1 MAVSRSVGQ
10 LVAGATALVLVA
22 GTASAQYRFTVQ
34 FENGGTF
41 TSSNDVRIPGDTGTQ
56 FSLTDDLTTEHT
68 YYWRVRAEYRPATK
82 HVISVLVAPLTLK
95 AAGTIN
101 RAIAF
106 NGDVFG
112 AGVPLEASY
121 RFNSYRLTY
130 RYEFVQG
137 ERWRF
142 GIGATAKIRDAYT
155 RLEGGGVTSTKTNVG
170 FVPLVNFKLQRLLSS
185 RASLVL
191 EGDALAAPQG
201 RAEDVL
207 VALQLSAS
215 PKMSFQ
221 IGYRI
226 LEGGADVTEVY
237 TFTLV
242 NYLAIGAVVRF

>member
-1 MAVSRSVGQ
+1 MWRSVGR
-10 LVAGATALVLVA
+10 LAALTTSLLLSA
-22 GTASAQYRFTVQ
+22 GTVSAQSRFVVQ
-34 FENGGTF
+34 YENGGAF

-56 FSLTDDLTTEHT
+56 FSLTDDLTTDPT
-68 YYWRVRAEYRPATK
+68 YYWRVRVDYRPATK
-82 HVISVLVAPLTLK
+82 HVLSVLVAPLTLK
-95 AAGTIN
+95 ASGTID

-112 AGVPLEASY
+112 ATVPLEVSY
-121 RFNSYRLTY
+121 KFNSYRLTY

-137 ERWRF
+137 EKWLF

-170 FVPLVNFKLQRLLSS
+170 FVPLVNFKLQRTLNN
-185 RASLVL
+185 RAALIL

-201 RAEDVL
+201 RAEDIL
-207 VALQLSAS
+207 AALQFSAS
-215 PKMSFQ
+215 PTVSFQ

-237 TFTLV
+237 TFTVV

>member
-1 MAVSRSVGQ
+1 MWRRVGE
-10 LVAGATALVLVA
+10 LATLTVLLLPSARV
-22 GTASAQYRFTVQ
+22 ASAQDRFEIQ

-41 TSSNDVRIPGDTGTQ
+41 TSSNDVRIPGDTGTL
-56 FSLTDDLTTEHT
+56 FSLTDDLTTDPT
-68 YYWRVRAEYRPATK
+68 YYWRVRVDYRPAAK
-82 HVISVLVAPLTLK
+82 HVVWVLVAPLTLK
-95 AAGTIN
+95 ASGTID

-121 RFNSYRLTY
+121 KFNSYRLTY
-130 RYEFVQG
+130 RYEFVRG
-137 ERWRF
+137 EKWLF

-155 RLEGGGVTSTKTNVG
+155 RLEGGGVASTKTNVG
-170 FVPLVNFKLQRLLSS
+170 FVPLVNFKLQRTLNS
-185 RASLVL
+185 RAALIL

-201 RAEDVL
+201 RAEDIL
-207 VALQLSAS
+207 AGLQLSAS
-215 PKMSFQ
+215 PKLSLQ

-226 LEGGADVTEVY
+226 LEGGANVTEVY

>member
-1 MAVSRSVGQ
+1 MWRRVEQ
-10 LVAGATALVLVA
+10 LATFTTSLLLIAGI
-22 GTASAQYRFTVQ
+22 ASAQNRFTIQ
-34 FENGGTF
+34 FENGATF

-56 FSLTDDLTTEHT
+56 FSLTDDLTTDPT
-68 YYWRVRAEYRPATK
+68 YYWRVRVDYRPATK
-82 HVISVLVAPLTLK
+82 HVVSVLVAPLTLK
-95 AAGTIN
+95 ASGTVD

-106 NGDVFG
+106 NGNVFSG
-112 AGVPLEASY
+112 GVPLEASY
-121 RFNSYRLTY
+121 KFNSYRLTY
-130 RYEFVQG
+130 RYDFVQG
-137 ERWRF
+137 EKWLF

-170 FVPLVNFKLQRLLSS
+170 FVPLVNFKLQRTLNN
-185 RASLVL
+185 RAALVL

-201 RAEDVL
+201 RAEDIL
-207 VALQLSAS
+207 AALQLVVS
-215 PKMSFQ
+215 PKVSFQ